1 MNIKKLKSIMYL
13 INRYINILAWIAR
26 REKKMIFLYVFFDAI
41 QLFGNLIFPVLLLFY
56 FGYAPPV
63 LEKIYILKEIG
74 SKPLLSL
81 TLCFLLVF
89 GVALVMVL
97 KNILIARITSN
108 REEWYAELLRGDLKN
123 ITEKR
128 SIPRISHYYGRL
140 AGEVLQITGPSVV
153 VLLGYVTI
161 LYIFSDLTL
170 SIILWTSFFLPVI
183 GFAILYIGQGLKKS
197 IEGIILD
204 AKEVALWKMDS
215 AIRYTPVI
223 RKYYSAYFRRIFLV
237 SIFGYSNILFVL
249 VFIAFLILNEIFS
262 MIVLEMEIIIFIF
275 IVGRIY
281 LSALSNAI
289 SGIIKTAA
297 FLPILETTF
306 KSKEGIN

>member
-1 MNIKKLKSIMYL
+1 MNIKKLKSILSL

-26 REKKMIFLYVFFDAI
+26 REKKMIFLYVFFDVI

-63 LEKIYILKEIG
+63 LENIYILKEIG
-74 SKPLLSL
+74 PKPLLSL

-97 KNILIARITSN
+97 KNIMIARITSN
-108 REEWYAELLRGDLKN
+108 REEWYAERLRGDLKN
-123 ITEKR
+123 IIEKR
-128 SIPRISHYYGRL
+128 SIARISHYYGRL
-140 AGEVLQITGPSVV
+140 AGEVLQITGPFFV

-161 LYIFSDLTL
+161 LYIFPDFTL
-170 SIILWTSFFLPVI
+170 SLIFLTSFFLPLI
-183 GFAILYIGQGLKKS
+183 GLTILYIGQGLKKS
-197 IEGIILD
+197 IEEIILD

-223 RKYYSAYFRRIFLV
+223 GKYYSAYFRRIFLV

-249 VFIAFLILNEIFS
+249 VFISFLILNEIFS
-262 MIVLEMEIIIFIF
+262 MIALEMEIIIFVF

-289 SGIIKTAA
+289 SGIIKTAV
-297 FLPILETTF
+297 FLPILEPAF